1 MRFILFDRW
10 GEQLRTVTGITSA
23 EWAEELN
30 GEDTLTLTA
39 TDELAKGQRVVWCDQ
54 QGIWH
59 EHTVASVSMEHAG
72 GEPVYT
78 ATCENSI
85 SELYGDWVADK
96 RPSGSASLAVRAA
109 LETSR
114 WTVGTVDVE
123 GSHSASLY
131 RTSAREAL
139 QTVVETWG
147 GELSTTIAVSG
158 TKVTSRR
165 VNLTRRGS
173 DNGRR
178 FTYGRDMLSIAR
190 TVDADDVVTAL
201 YGFGKGEE
209 VGDGYGRGID
219 FADVNGGK
227 QYVEDLEALETW
239 GRPDGSGGKAHVFGK
254 FEASDCDD
262 PEELLELTRAE
273 LERRKEPKVSYEASV
288 STFADYGYDFSG
300 VALGD
305 DVALVDMAGAVCFR
319 AKGRVTRLV
328 RDMLDEGR
336 PTEITI
342 GNIVEG
348 VDGLLSQQYAD
359 LKSLVERATGWD
371 VAAYT
376 PGPYIQQ
383 IMDGLNREFDA
394 GASYIYQSPEQG
406 FIVASVPLDPE
417 TGRPLSTPAM
427 AIQLKGGGFRIAKD
441 LLGDGS
447 WNWRTVGT
455 GAGFVA
461 DYIIAGNLL
470 ADLITTGTISDR
482 TGSNYWDLDSGEFRL
497 AATATIGGKTADE
510 IAQGAADG
518 ALDEAKDYT
527 DALDQS
533 LDQQE
538 VFDRLTAGGAVQGIT
553 MSGGQLYINAEYIAT
568 GILSDLAG
576 RNYWN
581 LETGDFSLSAS
592 STVGGQTVAGIA
604 QDAADG
610 ALSDAQDY
618 ADAAAGDALESA
630 NGYADSVAGDALE
643 EAKAYADG
651 VGNDSLGEAKDY
663 TDLLDAALDQ
673 RGVFDRL
680 TNGGQTQGIYLQGGS
695 LYINGSYIASG
706 VIDADLIKAG
716 VISDATGSTVW
727 DLETGSLI
735 LSGDLTISGGRIQSK
750 SGGTYWDLDTGEMVL
765 DFSGVEQEIDDAV
778 GELAGDIDGLSSRV
792 TTAQNRADSAY
803 TRAGNAATAASNAQ
817 TTANSANSKAT
828 SAKSKTDRIS
838 FSNGRIIIDGTY
850 NTMTYGSNGIVSAG
864 ALATIN
870 TNEATMTLKDWGFY
884 VGSQDGSVRMYVT
897 KGSAGGGTGDP
908 VFNVDFSGTNFLVS
922 RTGVYWEGRRLAFAD
937 EIPT

>member
-30 GEDTLTLTA
+30 GEDTLTLAA

-447 WNWRTVGT
+447 WNWRTFGT

-497 AATATIGGKTADE
+497 AATATIGGETADE

-533 LDQQE
+533 LDQAE
-538 VFDRLTAGGAVQGIT
+538 VFDRLTNGGAVQGIT

-581 LETGDFSLSAS
+581 LNTGDFSLSAS

-618 ADAAAGDALESA
+618 ADAAAGDALDSA
-630 NGYADSVAGDALE
+630 QG
-643 EAKAYADG
+643 
-651 VGNDSLGEAKDY
+651 Y
-663 TDLLDAALDQ
+663 TDALDQ
-673 RGVFDRL
+673 SLDQAEVFDRL
-680 TNGGQTQGIYLQGGS
+680 TNGGAAQGIYMTGGD
-695 LYINGSYIASG
+695 LFVNASYIGTG
-706 VIDADLIKAG
+706 VLDADLLK
-716 VISDATGSTVW
+716 T
-727 DLETGSLI
+727 
-735 LSGDLTISGGRIQSK
+735 GRIQSADG
-750 SGGTYWDLDTGEMVL
+750 SSWWDLSTGEMELSFMPSGAVTEAQL
-765 DFSGVEQEIDDAV
+765 NSAISGVEA
-778 GELAGDIDGLSSRV
+778 DISGLSGQV
-792 TTAQNRADSAY
+792 ATAQNRADSAY
-803 TRAGNAATAASNAQ
+803 TRADNAASAASTAQ
-817 TTANSANSKAT
+817 STANSANTKAT
-828 SAKSKTDRIS
+828 SAKQKTDRIS
-838 FSNGRIIIDGTY
+838 FT
-850 NTMTYGSNGIVSAG
+850 SNGIVIDGTRTTLTVGPDGILSNG
-864 ALATIN
+864 TVTDIKTNDATLGI
-870 TNEATMTLKDWGFY
+870 KDYGIVY
-884 VGSQDGSVRMYVT
+884 QDNSHSVRFWVSNTRDEIYAKT
-897 KGSAGGGTGDP
+897 DSAE
-908 VFNVDFSGTNFLVS
+908 FLVS
-922 RTGVYWEGRRLAFAD
+922 SEGGW
-937 EIPT
+937 INGKKITTS

>member
-23 EWAEELN
+23 KWVEELN
-30 GEDTLTLTA
+30 GEDTLTLAA

-139 QTVVETWG
+139 QTVVKTWG

-158 TKVTSRR
+158 TQVTSRR
-165 VNLTRRGS
+165 VNLTRRGT
-173 DNGRR
+173 DTGRR
-178 FTYGRDMLSIAR
+178 FTYGRDMISVSR

-376 PGPYIQQ
+376 PSPYIQQ

-406 FIVASVPLDPE
+406 FIVASVPLDSK
-417 TGRPLSTPAM
+417 TGRPLSTPAS
-427 AIQLKGGGFRIAKD
+427 AIQLKGGGFRIASS

-447 WNWRTVGT
+447 WDWRTFGT
-455 GAGFVA
+455 GEGFVA

-497 AATATIGGKTADE
+497 AATATIGGETADE
-510 IAQGAADG
+510 IAQEAADG
-518 ALDEAKDYT
+518 ALDEAKGYT

-533 LDQQE
+533 LDQAE
-538 VFDRLTAGGAVQGIT
+538 VFDRLTNGGTVQGIT

-581 LETGDFSLSAS
+581 LNTGDFSLSAS

-618 ADAAAGDALESA
+618 ADAAAGDALDSA
-630 NGYADSVAGDALE
+630 QG
-643 EAKAYADG
+643 
-651 VGNDSLGEAKDY
+651 Y
-663 TDLLDAALDQ
+663 TDALDQ
-673 RGVFDRL
+673 SLDQAEVFDRL
-680 TNGGQTQGIYLQGGS
+680 TNGGAAQGIYMTGGD
-695 LYINGSYIASG
+695 LFVNASYIGTG
-706 VIDADLIKAG
+706 VLDADLLK
-716 VISDATGSTVW
+716 T
-727 DLETGSLI
+727 
-735 LSGDLTISGGRIQSK
+735 GRIQSTDG
-750 SGGTYWDLDTGEMVL
+750 SSWWDLSTGEMELSFMPSGAVTEAQL
-765 DFSGVEQEIDDAV
+765 NSAISGVEA
-778 GELAGDIDGLSSRV
+778 DISGLSGQV
-792 TTAQNRADSAY
+792 ATAQSTANGAASSASSAY
-803 TRAGNAATAASNAQ
+803 SK
-817 TTANSANSKAT
+817 ANSAYSLASTASSNAS
-828 SAKSKTDRIS
+828 SAKAKTDRITFTTS
-838 FSNGRIIIDGTY
+838 GMTCQGTNGQRYTA
-850 NTMTYGSNGIVSAG
+850 MTYGSDGVASAG
-864 ALATIN
+864 ALATIR
-870 TNEATMTLKDWGFY
+870 TNEAVMTLKDWGFY
-884 VGSQDGSVRMYVT
+884 VGSLDEDVRMYVT
-897 KGSAGGGTGDP
+897 KGSADGGTGAP
-908 VFNVDFSGTNFLVS
+908 VFNVEFPGGSLLVA
-922 RTGVYWEGRRLAFAD
+922 RDAVYHNGKKLAYQ
-937 EIPT
+937 